1 MTPAGFARAG
11 SQRWLQVA
19 VKRCAQR
26 IDAPIRDALGIPH
39 RPLAWRSPL
48 EEAGFRE
55 YRDMA
60 ALRQLGIVRLPV
72 EPLSAFWP
80 RRGPVRDALAIAG
93 TGQPLLVEAKAN
105 IPEAASPKTKASCAS
120 LKLIQGSLRRGQC
133 AIAPKSEHD
142 WSGVFYQYANRLA
155 HLYLLREVNSLPA
168 ELVFVYFINAID
180 VDGPTTGSEWDAVTA
195 LTHAALGLGRHP
207 MLQHVHHVVVDVKN
221 LQDAV
226 SLSS

>member
-1 MTPAGFARAG
+1 MTSPGFARAG

-19 VKRCAQR
+19 VNRCAAR
-26 IDAPIRDALGIPH
+26 IDGPICDALGISR

-48 EEAGFRE
+48 EAAGFRE

-60 ALRQLGIVRLPV
+60 ALRQLGIARLPV

-80 RRGPVRDALAIAG
+80 PRGPVWDALATTG
-93 TGQPLLVEAKAN
+93 TEHLILVEAKAN
-105 IPEAASPKTKASCAS
+105 IPEAASPKSKASP
-120 LKLIQGSLRRGQC
+120 GSLRTIQRSLRRVQR
-133 AIAPKSEHD
+133 AIAPKSEYD

-155 HLYLLREVNSLPA
+155 HLYLFREINGFPA

-180 VDGPTTGSEWDAVTA
+180 VGGPATGAEWNAVTT

-207 MLQHVHHVVVDVKN
+207 MLQHVHHVVVDVED
-221 LQDAV
+221 LRGV
-226 SLSS
+226 